1 MNIKYLLKLN
11 RELNETML
19 KKGEDMFKIAKKWY
33 ILQSYWSQ
41 YINGDA
47 PGLPINDLKYKQVK
61 SLCNR
66 LKGKQ
71 GRFRQNL
78 SGKRSNFTARTV
90 ISPDPNLRPDEI
102 IVPEHIS
109 KIVIISETV
118 NTINIQDLQE
128 CIERGQKR
136 GGANFVVN
144 QKGEKFMLSSLKGKI
159 NLKIGDIVE
168 RHLRDGDIVIFNRQP
183 SLHRISMMGFKVK
196 ISSGKTLRFNEC
208 ACAPFNADFDGD
220 EMNIHIPQ
228 THEARSETLHLM
240 GLRENII
247 TPKSGEPIVALIQD
261 FLTSA
266 FLLTSKDN
274 FFTRQQ
280 FTQILSYFADAS
292 ELIDLPP
299 PTILLPQQLWTG
311 KQVFSS
317 LLRPNRKTRII
328 VNLKTK
334 EKIYTKNEVM
344 CLKDGWVIFRNSELL
359 SGQLGK
365 NTIVGNKSGLIYAL
379 LRDNNNEAACEM
391 MHRISKLSAR
401 WLSNYGM
408 TIGIGDVTPQ
418 EDLEQMNK
426 SAIES
431 AYK

>member
-1 MNIKYLLKLN
+1 M
-11 RELNETML
+11 
-19 KKGEDMFKIAKKWY
+19 
-33 ILQSYWSQ
+33 
-41 YINGDA
+41 
-47 PGLPINDLKYKQVK
+47 
-61 SLCNR
+61 
-66 LKGKQ
+66 
-71 GRFRQNL
+71 
-78 SGKRSNFTARTV
+78 
-90 ISPDPNLRPDEI
+90 
-102 IVPEHIS
+102 
-109 KIVIISETV
+109 
-118 NTINIQDLQE
+118 
-128 CIERGQKR
+128 
-136 GGANFVVN
+136 
-144 QKGEKFMLSSLKGKI
+144 
-159 NLKIGDIVE
+159 
-168 RHLRDGDIVIFNRQP
+168 
-183 SLHRISMMGFKVK
+183 
-196 ISSGKTLRFNEC
+196 
-208 ACAPFNADFDGD
+208 
-220 EMNIHIPQ
+220 
-228 THEARSETLHLM
+228 
-240 GLRENII
+240 
-247 TPKSGEPIVALIQD
+247 IQD

-280 FTQILSYFADAS
+280 FTKILSYFTDAS

-317 LLRPNRKTRII
+317 LLRPNSKTRII

-334 EKIYTKNEVM
+334 EKNYTKNEVM

-365 NTIVGNKSGLIYAL
+365 NTLGGNKSGLIYAL

-391 MHRISKLSAR
+391 MHRISKLSGR

-426 SAIES
+426 TAIES